1 MEINAG
7 YPRLDLDEFNSRS
20 ACEAGVMISI
30 DTDAHS
36 TAELSEIQF
45 GLTVARRAA
54 LTARHILNCQ
64 PLKDLRVFLGRK
76 R

>member
-1 MEINAG
+1 
-7 YPRLDLDEFNSRS
+7 
-20 ACEAGVMISI
+20 MISI

-36 TAELSEIQF
+36 TAELCEIQF

-54 LTARHILNCQ
+54 LTAKHVLNCQ
-64 PLKDLRVFLGRK
+64 SLNDLREYLRRK